1 MYLSSITDWWKYIST
16 LCLVIIVTIVY
27 CFCVS
32 TFKKWKELNVPY
44 SKPIPLFGNIL
55 NQALGKVHAV
65 EFYNKLYYEFTG
77 YRYGGVFQMRTPYLM
92 IRDPELINDVLI
104 KDFLSFTDR
113 GVYSDYKVNPL
124 SNNLLFMKNPQWRI
138 MRNKLTPAFTPA
150 KLKLMYG
157 QIKECGDKLIKNI
170 NKYLKK
176 KTNEI
181 EIRDVIGKYSIDIV
195 SVCIFGFELTDK
207 DTAFHECGKLMFTPT
222 LKTLFGQMILMTDL
236 TLFNI
241 VRLKDFPREVTDF
254 FHTTIKDTIT
264 YREENKII
272 RNDFLQVLMKARR
285 DLVLNT
291 NLPDHEKFTETQ
303 IIANAFGIFTA
314 GFETVSSTICYCL
327 YELALNKDIQDRVRQ
342 EVQLKLSNNDGKI
355 NKEFLLDLHYLD
367 MVIAET
373 LRMYPPVIALY
384 RTTTQTYRVPNDSLM
399 IEKGQKIV
407 IPVYALH
414 YDEQYYTDPKKF
426 IPERFSAEENA
437 KRSTG
442 VYLPFGDG
450 PRICLGKRFAE
461 MEMKLAVAEMLTKFE
476 LCPCKKTEIPLNYS
490 NDFFTLVPK
499 RGIWLNLKKIN

>member
-1 MYLSSITDWWKYIST
+1 
-16 LCLVIIVTIVY
+16 
-27 CFCVS
+27 
-32 TFKKWKELNVPY
+32 
-44 SKPIPLFGNIL
+44 L

-138 MRNKLTPAFTPA
+138 MLNKLTPAFTPA

-291 NLPDHEKFTETQ
+291 NLPDHGKVLLQLNFT
-303 IIANAFGIFTA
+303 F
-314 GFETVSSTICYCL
+314 ICYFL
-327 YELALNKDIQDRVRQ
+327 FII
-342 EVQLKLSNNDGKI
+342 SKI
-355 NKEFLLDLHYLD
+355 NNF
-367 MVIAET
+367 
-373 LRMYPPVIALY
+373 
-384 RTTTQTYRVPNDSLM
+384 
-399 IEKGQKIV
+399 
-407 IPVYALH
+407 
-414 YDEQYYTDPKKF
+414 KF
-426 IPERFSAEENA
+426 A
-437 KRSTG
+437 
-442 VYLPFGDG
+442 
-450 PRICLGKRFAE
+450 
-461 MEMKLAVAEMLTKFE
+461 
-476 LCPCKKTEIPLNYS
+476 
-490 NDFFTLVPK
+490 
-499 RGIWLNLKKIN
+499 